1 MIPRDRKSAPQAPV
15 AAGATLPYVREEVRM
30 AKTRRDQSLLNLW
43 QAGNQE
49 AAQVLFERYA
59 DRLVALARRHINQR
73 LARRVD
79 PEDIVQSVFRT
90 FFRRAQAGE
99 IHLYDPDRLCALLAR
114 ITVHKA
120 LDQIS
125 FHRAAKRNVERDADP
140 GTGDHDPVAQVLDS
154 EPTPEAINLFIDQLE
169 HFLTKLG
176 SEERQVLEMRMQGY
190 AVEEIAKRLGTYDR
204 KVYRILERIRGLAEQ
219 QALDS

>member
-1 MIPRDRKSAPQAPV
+1 
-15 AAGATLPYVREEVRM
+15 M
-30 AKTRRDQSLLNLW
+30 AEKRHDQSLLDLW
-43 QAGNQE
+43 RAGNQE
-49 AAQVLFERYA
+49 AARQLFERYA

-125 FHRAAKRNVERDADP
+125 FHRAAKRDVNLDADSGP
-140 GTGDHDPVAQVLDS
+140 DHDPVSQVLAQ
-154 EPTPEAINLFIDQLE
+154 EPSPETVNLFLDQLE
-169 HFLTKLG
+169 HFLARLG
-176 SEERQVLEMRMQGY
+176 PAERQVLEMRMQGY
-190 AVEEIAKRLGTYDR
+190 GVEEIARQLGTYDR
-204 KVYRILERIRGLAEQ
+204 KIYRILERVRGLAEQ
-219 QALDS
+219 EEINS

>member
-1 MIPRDRKSAPQAPV
+1 
-15 AAGATLPYVREEVRM
+15 M
-30 AKTRRDQSLLNLW
+30 AEMRHDQSLLDLW
-43 QAGNQE
+43 RAGNQE
-49 AAQVLFERYA
+49 AARQLFERYS

-114 ITVHKA
+114 ITIHKA

-125 FHRAAKRNVERDADP
+125 FHRAAKRDVNLDADP
-140 GTGDHDPVAQVLDS
+140 GSGDHDPVSGLLDH
-154 EPTPEAINLFIDQLE
+154 EPSPQTINLFLDQLE
-169 HFLTKLG
+169 HFLAKLG
-176 SEERQVLEMRMQGY
+176 PDERQVLEMRMHGY
-190 AVEEIAKRLGTYDR
+190 AVEEIARRLNTYDR
-204 KVYRILERIRGLAEQ
+204 KIYRILERIKGLAEQ
-219 QALDS
+219 QEMSP